1 MNVTGSGINPA
12 PNNERVSAGS
22 VLVGAFSE
30 ETAARQAI
38 DSLSQAGYADEQI
51 LVAALERHEQDDL
64 VKQTAA
70 EPLNKESVATGGFG
84 GALVEGFARLLPK
97 GRGVANIVYSTL
109 VRLGF
114 TEEQARYYERV
125 YEAGRVLVVVEAV
138 RDANT
143 VLAILERYGADIGPG
158 STTGRI
164 VEQRDTTVSTS
175 GSTPPS
181 TGPVGRH
188 PDEPQNL

>member
-12 PNNERVSAGS
+12 PANEGVSAGS
-22 VLVGAFSE
+22 VLAGAFAE

-64 VKQTAA
+64 VKQTEA

-114 TEEQARYYERV
+114 TEEQARYYERA
-125 YEAGRVLVVVEAV
+125 YEAGRILVVVEAV

-143 VLAILERYGADIGPG
+143 VLAILERHGADIGPG

-164 VEQRDTTVSTS
+164 IEQRDTTVSTS

-188 PDEPQNL
+188 PDEPQHL